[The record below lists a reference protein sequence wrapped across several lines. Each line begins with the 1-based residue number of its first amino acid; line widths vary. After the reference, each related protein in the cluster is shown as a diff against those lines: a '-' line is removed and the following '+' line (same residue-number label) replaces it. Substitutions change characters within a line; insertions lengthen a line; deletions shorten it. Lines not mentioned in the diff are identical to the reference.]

1 MQKLQNHGGS
11 GVVTIPRDD
20 LEKDDLLDE
29 GELPDEQHLDVDRLG
44 RRTYVVRIPEE
55 GGNLPELAQCEVVE
69 RLAAKRA
76 LDLGVGRG
84 VSQAD

>member
-20 LEKDDLLDE
+20 LEKDGVLEDGDLPE
-29 GELPDEQHLDVDRLG
+29 EQHLDVERMG

-55 GGNLPELAQCEVVE
+55 GDLPELAQSELVE

-76 LDLGVGRG
+76 LDLGAGRS
-84 VSQAD
+84 VPQAD

>member
-20 LEKDDLLDE
+20 LEKDDVLD
-29 GELPDEQHLDVDRLG
+29 GGAIPDGQHLDVERMG
-44 RRTYVVRIPEE
+44 RRTYVVRIP
-55 GGNLPELAQCEVVE
+55 GAGDLPELAQSELVE

-76 LDLGVGRG
+76 LDISAGRSG
-84 VSQAD
+84 TQAD

>member
-11 GVVTIPRDD
+11 GVVTLPRDD
-20 LEKDDLLDE
+20 LEKDDLLEE

-44 RRTYVVRIPEE
+44 RRTYVVRIPEA
-55 GGNLPELAQCEVVE
+55 GGDLPELAQCEVVE

-84 VSQAD
+84 VPQAD

>member
-20 LEKDDLLDE
+20 LEKDGLLEE
-29 GELPDEQHLDVDRLG
+29 GELPDEQHLDVNRLG
-44 RRTYVVRIPEE
+44 HRAYVVRIPEE
-55 GGNLPELAQCEVVE
+55 DGDLPELAQCEVVE

-76 LDLGVGRG
+76 LDLSVGQG

>member
-20 LEKDDLLDE
+20 LEKDGVLENDD
-29 GELPDEQHLDVDRLG
+29 LPDEQHLDVERMG

-55 GGNLPELAQCEVVE
+55 GDLPELAQCELVE

-76 LDLGVGRG
+76 IDLGAGRS
-84 VSQAD
+84 VPQAD

>member
-20 LEKDDLLDE
+20 LEKDGVLE
-29 GELPDEQHLDVDRLG
+29 GGDIPDGQHLDVERMG
-44 RRTYVVRIPEE
+44 QRTYVVRIPEA
-55 GGNLPELAQCEVVE
+55 GDLPELSQCELVE

-76 LDLGVGRG
+76 LDLGAGRS
-84 VSQAD
+84 VPQAD